1 MLTSNISQE
10 QHSYHLRS
18 KELPSSN
25 SSSDEHQDILA
36 VHDISVKSQSNR
48 VSAEQTGLQST
59 SDNTLLAAFHK
70 SLTPTKL
77 STFEQ
82 AFVQNRFTPTRLGQ
96 PASRIIPG
104 SKTNTRSGADVQ
116 ASSPVTVFKRPTLK
130 TGQDVIAKSSL
141 VTKQNRKQTPAVE
154 FAKKPLPC
162 AQIVPVSKP
171 SVTNTLRKSMSI
183 PHMNTTAIS
192 KQISSPVTPY
202 PSCINASVNQLRGH
216 KVSIKRALPILPSS
230 VYDDENPFSVSSKP
244 NKELK
249 SENEPA
255 LLLQKIA
262 SHEAT
267 ILNLTKDL
275 VMANQKN
282 VDLDLEIQRLKNIIS
297 AGTTQLSNGNNNATP
312 VRIAEQSRSL
322 HGGSFSAESLVG
334 ALNGL
339 TMERQETVSPH
350 MDEHQA
356 IPLQLSVPSS
366 PRTPRSKIP
375 MKKRMLA
382 MGLEDSP
389 SA

>member
-1 MLTSNISQE
+1 MLTSNISKE

-230 VYDDENPFSVSSKP
+230 VYDD
-244 NKELK
+244 
-249 SENEPA
+249 
-255 LLLQKIA
+255 
-262 SHEAT
+262 
-267 ILNLTKDL
+267 
-275 VMANQKN
+275 
-282 VDLDLEIQRLKNIIS
+282 DLEIQRLKNIIS